1 MNMTKNK
8 ERKVVRKKI
17 ISDTVYVLLQPLLVY
32 FAFRSGRGR
41 IPPQARFV
49 LMALVGL
56 MMIVNLYFCEEDCFQ
71 KIQKDEEKENG
82 NAYILTFALLVQSAV
97 LIAPAMVGI

>member
-1 MNMTKNK
+1 M
-8 ERKVVRKKI
+8 
-17 ISDTVYVLLQPLLVY
+17 SDTVYVLLQPLLVY
-32 FAFRSGRGR
+32 FAFGSGRGR

-71 KIQKDEEKENG
+71 KIQKEEENG

>member
-1 MNMTKNK
+1 MTKNK

-17 ISDTVYVLLQPLLVY
+17 VSDSVYVLLQPLLVY
-32 FAFRSGRGR
+32 FAFGSGRGR

-71 KIQKDEEKENG
+71 KIQKEEEKENG

>member
-1 MNMTKNK
+1 MTMTKNK

-32 FAFRSGRGR
+32 FAFGSGRNR
-41 IPPQARFV
+41 ILPQVRFV
-49 LMALVGL
+49 LMALTGL

-71 KIQKDEEKENG
+71 KMQEN
-82 NAYILTFALLVQSAV
+82 AWALTFALLVQSVV
-97 LIAPAMVGI
+97 LIVPAMVGI

>member
-1 MNMTKNK
+1 M
-8 ERKVVRKKI
+8 RKK
-17 ISDTVYVLLQPLLVY
+17 ISDTVYVLFQPCLVY
-32 FAFRSGRGR
+32 FAFGNGMGR

-71 KIQKDEEKENG
+71 KMQEN
-82 NAYILTFALLVQSAV
+82 AWALTFALLVQSV
-97 LIAPAMVGI
+97 ILVVPAMVGISIGI

>member
-17 ISDTVYVLLQPLLVY
+17 VSDSVYVLLQPLLVY
-32 FAFRSGRGR
+32 FAFGSGRGR

-71 KIQKDEEKENG
+71 KIQKEEENG

-97 LIAPAMVGI
+97 LIAPAMVG

>member
-1 MNMTKNK
+1 M
-8 ERKVVRKKI
+8 RKK
-17 ISDTVYVLLQPLLVY
+17 ISDTVYILLQPWLVY
-32 FAFRSGRGR
+32 LAFGSGKNR

-71 KIQKDEEKENG
+71 KMQK
-82 NAYILTFALLVQSAV
+82 NAWALTFALLVQSVV
-97 LIAPAMVGI
+97 LIVPAMVGISIGI